1 MRRRDWLRNTV
12 AAGLGASAV
21 RVLGAGGGAL
31 LPLLDVADASAEP
44 LRLPPDLAGPLVA
57 TPAAGVVWPGRS
69 TSLLTL
75 GGTYPSP
82 TLRARRGEVFELR
95 LENRLAEATNIHWHG
110 LAAPADADGYPTDVV
125 LPGGARQ
132 YRFQIAERAGT
143 YWYHPHP
150 GGRTGAQVYSG
161 MAGFFIV
168 EDDDERALGLPA
180 GEQDVPL
187 LLQDRRRTADG
198 SFRYAPTPMDLMAG
212 YLGDAALVNG
222 TPDAELSVAATPY
235 RFRLLNGSNARI
247 FRVAFD
253 DGRTFQVIAGDGGL
267 LERPV
272 AATALFLGPGERVEI
287 LVDFSRDPIRRSV
300 RLVSLP
306 FSAGGG
312 GMGPGMGM
320 GGASAQGAALSLLRL
335 TVERPGPVPSALPER
350 LVPPERL
357 DPGRAEIRR
366 RFVMDMRMPP
376 FAGAFTINGRSFDAG
391 RVGVRVERGVL
402 EAWEVVNASREPH
415 PFHVHATQFQVVS
428 RSSGPLGPHELG
440 LKDTVLVW
448 PGETVQLAIR
458 FERHAGLY
466 VLHCHNLE
474 HEDAGMM
481 LNLEVL

>member
-1 MRRRDWLRNTV
+1 MRRRDWLRKTI
-12 AAGLGASAV
+12 AGTAGAVVGRAVGAGSGAFLSLLGTDGASAE
-21 RVLGAGGGAL
+21 
-31 LPLLDVADASAEP
+31 S
-44 LRLPPDLAGPLVA
+44 LRLPPDLVGPLVA
-57 TPAAGVVWPGRS
+57 VAVTSAVWPGRP
-69 TSLLTL
+69 TSLFTF
-75 GGTYPSP
+75 GSTYPSP
-82 TLRARRGEVFELR
+82 TLRARRGEVFDLR

-110 LAAPADADGYPTDVV
+110 LAAPAEADGYPTDLV

-150 GGRTGAQVYSG
+150 DGRTGAQVYGG

-168 EDDDERALGLPA
+168 QDDDERALGLPA

-198 SFRYAPTPMDLMAG
+198 SFSYTPTPMDLMAG

-222 TPDAELSVAATPY
+222 TPDAELSVAATLY

-253 DGRTFQVIAGDGGL
+253 DGRAFQVVAGDGGL

-272 AATALFLGPGERVEI
+272 AATELFLGPGERVEI
-287 LVDFSRDPIRRSV
+287 LVDFSRDPIGRSL

-306 FSAGGG
+306 FASRG

-320 GGASAQGAALSLLRL
+320 GRVSTQGAAFSLLRL
-335 TVERPGPVPSALPER
+335 AVQRAGSNTAPPVPAQ
-350 LVPPERL
+350 LVPLQRL
-357 DPGRAEIRR
+357 DSGRAEVRR

-376 FAGAFTINGRSFDAG
+376 FAGAFTINGRSFDAS
-391 RVGVRVERGVL
+391 RVDVRVERGVV
-402 EAWEVVNASREPH
+402 EAWEVFNASNEPH

-428 RSSGPLGPHELG
+428 RSSGFLGPHELG

-448 PGETVQLAIR
+448 PGETVELALR
-458 FERHAGLY
+458 FEHYAGLY

>member
-1 MRRRDWLRNTV
+1 MRRRDWLRNTM
-12 AAGLGASAV
+12 AAGLGVQAA
-21 RVLGAGGGAL
+21 RALGAGAGAL
-31 LPLLDVADASAEP
+31 LPLIDIADGSADP
-44 LRLPPDLAGPLVA
+44 LRLPPELVGPLIA
-57 TPAAGVVWPGRS
+57 TPATGSVWPGHS
-69 TSLLTL
+69 TALLTL

-82 TLRARRGEVFELR
+82 TLRARRGDVFELR
-95 LENRLAEATNIHWHG
+95 LENRLAEPTNVHWHG
-110 LAAPADADGYPTDVV
+110 LAAPAEADGYPTDLV

-150 GGRTGAQVYSG
+150 DGHTGAQVYGG

-222 TPDAELSVAATPY
+222 TPDAALSVAATLY

-247 FRVAFD
+247 FRVAFE
-253 DGRTFQVIAGDGGL
+253 DGRAFQVIAGDGGL

-272 AATALFLGPGERVEI
+272 ASTALFLGPGERVEI
-287 LVDFSRDPIRRSV
+287 LVDFSRDPIGRSL

-306 FSAGGG
+306 FSVAGR
-312 GMGPGMGM
+312 MGM
-320 GGASAQGAALSLLRL
+320 GGTSAQGAAFSLLRL
-335 TVERPGPVPSALPER
+335 AVERSGPAPSALPER
-350 LVPPERL
+350 LVPLQRL
-357 DPGRAEIRR
+357 DPGRAEVRR
-366 RFVMDMRMPP
+366 RFVMDMRMPT
-376 FAGAFTINGRSFDAG
+376 FAGALTINGRSFDAS
-391 RVGVRVERGVL
+391 RVDVRVERGVV
-402 EAWEVVNASREPH
+402 EVWEVVNASSEPH

-428 RSSGPLGPHELG
+428 RSGGPLGPHELG

-448 PGETVQLAIR
+448 PGETVELALR
-458 FERHAGLY
+458 FEHYAGLY

>member
-21 RVLGAGGGAL
+21 HALGAGGGAL
-31 LPLLDVADASAEP
+31 LPFIDVADASAEP
-44 LRLPPDLAGPLVA
+44 LRLPPELVGPLIARPA
-57 TPAAGVVWPGRS
+57 TGSVWPGHS
-69 TSLLTL
+69 TELLTL
-75 GGTYPSP
+75 GGTCPSP
-82 TLRARRGEVFELR
+82 TLRTRQGDVFELR
-95 LENRLAEATNIHWHG
+95 LENRLAEPTNIHWHG
-110 LAAPADADGYPTDVV
+110 LAVPAEADGYPTDLV

-132 YRFQIAERAGT
+132 YRFQVAERAGT

-150 GGRTGAQVYSG
+150 DGRTAAQVYGG

-187 LLQDRRRTADG
+187 LLQDRRRTTDG

-222 TPDAELSVAATPY
+222 TPDAELSVAATLY

-253 DGRTFQVIAGDGGL
+253 DGRAFQVIAGDGGL
-267 LERPV
+267 LERSV
-272 AATALFLGPGERVEI
+272 AATELFLGPAERAEI
-287 LVDFSRDPIRRSV
+287 LVDLTRDPMGRSL

-306 FSAGGG
+306 FASRG

-320 GGASAQGAALSLLRL
+320 GSVSAQGGAFSLLRL
-335 TVERPGPVPSALPER
+335 AVQRPGPKAAPLPSP
-350 LVPPERL
+350 LVPLQRL
-357 DPGRAEIRR
+357 DPGRAEVRR

-376 FAGAFTINGRSFDAG
+376 LAGAFTINGRSFDAS
-391 RVGVRVERGVL
+391 RVDVRVERGVV
-402 EAWEVVNASREPH
+402 EAWQVVNVSSEPH

-428 RSSGPLGPHELG
+428 RSSGPLGPHERG

-448 PGETVQLAIR
+448 PGETVELALR
-458 FERHAGLY
+458 FEHYAGLY

>member
-21 RVLGAGGGAL
+21 RVGGGVL
-31 LPLLDVADASAEP
+31 LPLLDMAAASAEP
-44 LRLPPDLAGPLVA
+44 LRLPPDLVGPLVA
-57 TPAAGVVWPGRS
+57 APATNTVWPGQS

-75 GGTYPSP
+75 GGVYPSP
-82 TLRARRGEVFELR
+82 TLRHRRGDVFELR
-95 LENRLAEATNIHWHG
+95 LENRLAEPTNVHWHG
-110 LAAPADADGYPTDVV
+110 LAAPAEADGYPRDLV

-132 YRFQIAERAGT
+132 YRFQIEQRAAT

-150 GGRTGAQVYSG
+150 DGRTAAQVYGG

-168 EDDDERALGLPA
+168 EDDEERALGLPA
-180 GEQDVPL
+180 GDQDIPL

-198 SFRYAPTPMDLMAG
+198 SFNYAPSPMDLMAG

-222 TPDAELSVAATPY
+222 TPDAELSVAASVY

-272 AATALFLGPGERVEI
+272 AATDLFLGPGERAEI
-287 LVDFSRDPIRRSV
+287 LVDFTREPVGRSL
-300 RLVSLP
+300 RLVSLA
-306 FSAGGG
+306 FASRG

-320 GGASAQGAALSLLRL
+320 GNVSTQGAGFSLLRL
-335 TVERPGPVPSALPER
+335 TVQRPGPAPTPLPAQ
-350 LVPPERL
+350 LVPLQRL
-357 DPGRAEIRR
+357 DPGRAEVRR

-376 FAGAFTINGRSFDAG
+376 FAGAFTINGRSFDAS
-391 RVGVRVERGVL
+391 RVDVRAERGVV
-402 EAWEVVNASREPH
+402 EAWEVVNASSEPH

-428 RSSGPLGPHELG
+428 RSSRPLGPHELG
-440 LKDTVLVW
+440 IKDTVLVW
-448 PGETVQLAIR
+448 PGETVELALR
-458 FERHAGLY
+458 FEHHAGLY

-481 LNLEVL
+481 LNLEVV